1 MGLVHTVVLPLSA
14 ELLQQNTRDLIAQ
27 KASTGRPQ
35 DYGLVI
41 PLFGL
46 VGGISLYPPMAENKA
61 LQSFLKRALIPFIKV
76 LLSRSNHH
84 HQTPTSHF
92 HCTGIS
98 IWTWR
103 FWGDITSRR
112 WQGRTSE
119 KYAVTFQTP
128 GNNTACL
135 ASLIR
140 YWVSSPWW
148 VSLHAVCM
156 ARPSQVMWRYLASD
170 GGLDTVQAAGL
181 QEQGR
186 NK

>member
-1 MGLVHTVVLPLSA
+1 
-14 ELLQQNTRDLIAQ
+14 
-27 KASTGRPQ
+27 
-35 DYGLVI
+35 
-41 PLFGL
+41 
-46 VGGISLYPPMAENKA
+46 MAENQA
-61 LQSFLKRALIPFIKV
+61 LHSFLKRALIPFYKV

-84 HQTPTSHF
+84 PHTPTYHL
-92 HCTGIS
+92 HCTGIL

-103 FWGDITSRR
+103 FWGDIISRR

-140 YWVSSPWW
+140 YWVSFPWW
-148 VSLHAVCM
+148 VNHHAVCM
-156 ARPSQVMWRYLASD
+156 ARPTQVMWRYLASD
-170 GGLDTVQAAGL
+170 GGVDTVQVAGL

-186 NK
+186 NEQSRDSGMDFIPRRFLKRQLKANRLENKQANLSCRNGDVRIELGGKY